1 MKVGDR
7 VKHKRKGLVG
17 TIYEIANNAIF
28 VDWSDINGVLFRWAR
43 KKDLEVIDES
53 R

>member
-7 VKHKRKGLVG
+7 VRHKRKGLVG

-28 VDWSDINGVLFRWAR
+28 VDWSDDTGVMFRWAR
-43 KKDLEVIDES
+43 KEDLEAIDES